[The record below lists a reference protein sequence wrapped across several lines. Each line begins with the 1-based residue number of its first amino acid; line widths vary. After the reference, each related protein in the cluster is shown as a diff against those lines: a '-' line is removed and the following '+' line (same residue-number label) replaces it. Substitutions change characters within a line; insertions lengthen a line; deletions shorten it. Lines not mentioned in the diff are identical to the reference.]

1 VVVIDTDVFLIAF
14 AFHTDARQT
23 HNADF
28 LERVKA
34 AQPAITVYNLMEL
47 LGQMSFNLSAA
58 HLADWRMWLL
68 STYEL
73 KVIAPVDIDDPKATI
88 SFKSEI
94 IDRPFAKM
102 RSQRM
107 AFMDA
112 LSINLAEQ
120 TPGATSFVTWNARHF
135 RNKTTLSV
143 LTPEEYISLNPVDG

>member
-1 VVVIDTDVFLIAF
+1 MVVIDTDVFLIAF
-14 AFHTDARQT
+14 AFHTDIRHAD
-23 HNADF
+23 NAKF
-28 LERVKA
+28 LEQVKK

-58 HLADWRMWLL
+58 RLDDWRTWLL

-88 SFKSEI
+88 FFKSEI
-94 IDRPFAKM
+94 IDQPFAKM
-102 RSQRM
+102 RSHRM

-120 TPGATSFVTWNARHF
+120 MPGVTSFVTWNARHF
-135 RNKTTLSV
+135 RDKSTLQI
-143 LTPEEYISLNPVDG
+143 LTPAEYLAQ